1 MRTIAAASIARCD
14 KLANAADCFMPHA
27 FGPRRICGFAM
38 ARYRLRKLAQG
49 FLHLRGEVIPH
60 ATGNKRPMAAPCI
73 ASRFRKLAMGA
84 GIEASEFK
92 LPDDWRVSRIIVRI
106 EGHCLFP
113 LALALVKRGAGD
125 SSKGAI

>member
-38 ARYRLRKLAQG
+38 ARYRLRKLAQC

-84 GIEASEFK
+84 GIEASELK

-106 EGHCLFP
+106 EGHCLFS
-113 LALALVKRGAGD
+113 LALALIERGAGV